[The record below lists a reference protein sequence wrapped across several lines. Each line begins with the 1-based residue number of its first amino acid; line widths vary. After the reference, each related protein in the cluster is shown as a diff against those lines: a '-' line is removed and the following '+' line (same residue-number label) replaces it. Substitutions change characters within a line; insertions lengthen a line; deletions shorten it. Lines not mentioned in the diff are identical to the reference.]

1 MAIFTHVLIF
11 ILIWWILFFIFL
23 PIKINIPEK
32 VESGHAKSAP
42 SKPYLLIK
50 FILTSLLSFIILFFL
65 ILFGFDLSNI
75 FNK

>member
-1 MAIFTHVLIF
+1 MAVFTYFLIS
-11 ILIWWILFFIFL
+11 ILIWWILFFILL
-23 PIKINIPEK
+23 PIKIKVPQK

-50 FILTSLLSFIILFFL
+50 FIITSLLTVIILFFL

>member
-23 PIKINIPEK
+23 PLKIKVPHNAEI
-32 VESGHAKSAP
+32 GHAKSAP
-42 SKPYLLIK
+42 SRPFLLIK
-50 FILTSLLSFIILFFL
+50 FLLTSLISAIILFFL
-65 ILFGFDLSNI
+65 IFFGFDLSTI